1 MTRPNLP
8 NSISLFRVL
17 MVPLL
22 MVFLLVE
29 VPGGDVI
36 ALVIFII
43 AAASDSLD
51 GYIARRRRQTT
62 VIGAFLDPLADKLL
76 VTAALVS
83 VVGLNR
89 LSAWV
94 AMVVIAREFAV
105 SGLRMV
111 VAIQNVVIS
120 ASKWGKAKTATQML
134 AIAALI
140 LEPRWLKPEWS
151 LGGHRITWYLVL
163 LMLILTVLSGVDYFW
178 HARRQL
184 GGAALEKSP
193 EGAGSIT
200 RG

>member
-1 MTRPNLP
+1 
-8 NSISLFRVL
+8 

-22 MVFLLVE
+22 MVFLLVD

-36 ALVIFII
+36 ALVIFLI

-62 VIGAFLDPLADKLL
+62 VMGAFLDPLADKLL

-83 VVGLNR
+83 LVGLSH

-105 SGLRMV
+105 SGLRMI

-120 ASKWGKAKTATQML
+120 ASKWGKAKTASQML

-140 LEPRWLKPEWS
+140 VEPRWLKPEWT
-151 LGGHRITWYLVL
+151 LGGHRITWYLVI
-163 LMLILTVLSGVDYFW
+163 LMLVLTVVSAADYFW
-178 HARRQL
+178 HAR
-184 GGAALEKSP
+184 GMVAGPAVSEAPKGASDDDAPIAK
-193 EGAGSIT
+193 G
-200 RG
+200 